1 MADKIGVAILAAGQG
16 TRMGMECPKP
26 LVPLLGKT
34 LVDYS
39 IEACQGFAEDH
50 KVDIQMGAVVGHQ
63 KDKVIDY
70 LRTIHGDKISY
81 PIQNKQ
87 LGTADALRSFFSGCA
102 WASKTDYTIVLCA
115 DTPLLSKDEL
125 TSLWRVIKDKN
136 LDGVAA
142 TFIEEDPTGYGRIE
156 RGDVGFRII
165 EHKDASDE
173 QRNLKEVNSGLYIF
187 KTNEIHN
194 LLDDIGSENKSGEF
208 YLTDAF
214 KIGNIVEAV
223 LFADSSP
230 FKGINNPLQL
240 EEALILLKRKINRS
254 HQGAGVYLIDS
265 STTYIEDTVKIES
278 GVTIFPNTYL
288 HGDTLISKNVVI
300 EPGCIIKDSI
310 LGEGVKVKANSYL
323 ESTKVDKKCQ
333 IGPYARLRPGANLKE
348 GCKIGNFVE
357 IKKSELDKGVSIS
370 HLSYVGDAEIG
381 ENVNI
386 GCGFITCNYDG
397 EAKHKTTIGKN
408 SFIGSDTQMIA
419 PVNIGES
426 AFVASGSTINQDV
439 PDKAFSLSRGRQVIK
454 ENMAIRFLK
463 GKWSIKE
470 KK

>member
-1 MADKIGVAILAAGQG
+1 MTDKIGVAILAAGQG

-26 LVPLLGKT
+26 LVPLFGKA

-39 IEACQGFAEDH
+39 IEACLGFGKEH
-50 KVDIQMGAVVGHQ
+50 KLNVQMGAVVGHQ
-63 KDKVIDY
+63 KEKVIEY
-70 LRTIHGDKISY
+70 LRARYEEKMSY
-81 PIQNKQ
+81 PIQEKQ
-87 LGTADALRSFFSGCA
+87 LGTADALKSFFSGCD

-125 TSLWRVIKDKN
+125 TSLWRVIKDKS

-142 TFIEEDPTGYGRIE
+142 TFEEKNPTGYGRIE
-156 RGDVGFRII
+156 RGDLGFRII

-173 QRNLKEVNSGLYIF
+173 QRRLKEVNSGLYIF
-187 KTNEIHN
+187 KTKEIHK
-194 LLDDIGSENKSGEF
+194 LLDGIGSENKSGEF

-214 KIGNIVEAV
+214 KMGRSVEAV
-223 LFADSSP
+223 LFTDSSP

-240 EEALILLKRKINRS
+240 EEALHLLKKKINRA
-254 HQGAGVYLIDS
+254 HQSAGVYLIDS
-265 STTYIEDTVKIES
+265 STTYIEGTVKIDS
-278 GVTIFPNTYL
+278 GATIYPNTYL
-288 HGDTLISKNVVI
+288 HGSTKVSKNVVI

-310 LGEGVKVKANSYL
+310 LGEEVKVKANSYL

-348 GCKIGNFVE
+348 GCKVGNFVE
-357 IKKSELDKGVSIS
+357 IKKAELDKGVSIS

-439 PDKAFSLSRGRQVIK
+439 PDRAFSLSRGRQVIK
-454 ENMAIRFLK
+454 ENMASRFLK
-463 GKWSIKE
+463 GKWSIKD